1 MSSSSPWQAFNN
13 NTALEAA
20 VFTISG
26 SSAVFSLLLTG
37 YLVFRHLKHW
47 TDAIAQR
54 AILRILAMIPIYAV
68 VSWLAILV
76 GDYALY
82 FMLVR
87 DCYEAYV
94 LYQFFAL
101 IVYYTEKESP
111 AHFHT
116 RHYGIEKIMG
126 TESIGQLMT
135 YFKETRFPV
144 PVCCLSYQPS
154 NRVFLH
160 IKRCSLQYVFIKPC
174 LSAIA
179 ILLHILGLY
188 QPDSFDYHRAY
199 FWLVSIENISA
210 ALALFFIFMFY
221 DLVKKVIEMH
231 SPLMKLISIKILVF
245 FVFWQGIIVSLLY
258 YFNVIPSF
266 FGWSVTRSSET
277 VRNVLI
283 CMEMMGLSVFNLYA
297 FPYTVYRTQP
307 GEHTLDTALTNIQS
321 VLSQKDVALDAVDA
335 FNPDRLK
342 HAIEKHTD

>member
-1 MSSSSPWQAFNN
+1 MSPSTWQAFNN

-20 VFTISG
+20 VLTTSG
-26 SSAVFSLLLTG
+26 SAALFSLVLTC
-37 YLVFRHLKHW
+37 YLVFRHLKHFV
-47 TDAIAQR
+47 DAVAQR
-54 AILRILAMIPIYAV
+54 AIIRILLMVPFYAT
-68 VSWLAILV
+68 VSWLAILL

-82 FMLVR
+82 FKLVR

-94 LYQFFAL
+94 LYQFFSL

-111 AHFHT
+111 AHFKT

-126 TESIGQLMT
+126 PESIGQLMT
-135 YFKETRFPV
+135 YYKETRFPF
-144 PVCCLSYQPS
+144 PLCCLSYQPS
-154 NRVFLH
+154 NRVFQH
-160 IKRCSLQYVFIKPC
+160 IKRCSLQYVFVKPC

-179 ILLHILGLY
+179 ILLQILGLY
-188 QPDSFDYHRAY
+188 HPGSFDYRYSY

-245 FVFWQGIIVSLLY
+245 FVFWQGITVGLLY
-258 YFNVIPSF
+258 YFKVIPAF
-266 FGWSVTRSSET
+266 FSWSNERSSET
-277 VRNVLI
+277 VQNVLI
-283 CMEMMGLSVFNLYA
+283 CMEMTGLSIFNLYA
-297 FPYTVYRTQP
+297 FPYIVYRTQP
-307 GEHTLDTALTNIQS
+307 GEHTLDTALRNIQS

-335 FNPDRLK
+335 FHPDRLK

>member
-1 MSSSSPWQAFNN
+1 MSWQAFSN

-20 VFTISG
+20 VFTICG
-26 SSAVFSLLLTG
+26 SSAFFSFVLTC
-37 YLVFRHLKHW
+37 YPSYRHLKHW
-47 TDAIAQR
+47 SDPIAQR
-54 AILRILAMIPIYAV
+54 AILRILGMVPIYAV

-111 AHFHT
+111 AHFQT

-135 YFKETRFPV
+135 YFKETRFPF
-144 PVCCLSYQPS
+144 PLCCLTYQPS

-179 ILLHILGLY
+179 ILLHMLGLY
-188 QPDSFDYHRAY
+188 HPGSFDYTHAY
-199 FWLVSIENISA
+199 FWLISIENISA

-231 SPLMKLISIKILVF
+231 SPLMKFISIKILVF
-245 FVFWQGIIVSLLY
+245 FVFWQGIIIGLLY
-258 YFNVIPSF
+258 YFNVIPAF
-266 FGWSVTRSSET
+266 FNWSSLRSAET
-277 VRNVLI
+277 VKNILI
-283 CMEMMGLSVFNLYA
+283 CIEMMGLSVFNLYA
-297 FPYTVYRTQP
+297 FPYATYRTEP
-307 GEHTLDTALTNIQS
+307 GEHTLDSALTNIQS

-335 FNPDRLK
+335 FHPDRLK
-342 HAIEKHTD
+342 HAIEKHND